1 MDYNKCRKAIGWTAL
16 RKVYQQGLLD
26 VFEIW
31 IEPLTS

>member
-16 RKVYQQGLLD
+16 RKYINRG
-26 VFEIW
+26 FW